1 MSWES
6 NCSGSAPRNGNV
18 ANAAPGV
25 SNLPKAEVV
34 ERCSQ
39 AGLFR
44 VEAVTLDLRAP
55 TRLDSLVLMHFFV
68 TFLRHHTVCEQERN
82 ATCS

>member
-1 MSWES
+1 MFWES
-6 NCSGSAPRNGNV
+6 SCSGSAPRNSNV

-55 TRLDSLVLMHFFV
+55 TRLELACSDA
-68 TFLRHHTVCEQERN
+68 FLCYILCDT
-82 ATCS
+82 T

>member
-6 NCSGSAPRNGNV
+6 GCSSSAFRNSNV

-68 TFLRHHTVCEQERN
+68 TFF
-82 ATCS
+82 ATPHCLWPVVNVTC